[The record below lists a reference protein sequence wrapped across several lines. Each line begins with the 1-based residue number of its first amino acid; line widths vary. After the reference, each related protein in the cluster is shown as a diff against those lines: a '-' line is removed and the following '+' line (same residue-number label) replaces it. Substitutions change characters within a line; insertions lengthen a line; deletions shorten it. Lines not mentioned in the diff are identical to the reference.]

1 MKNKKI
7 AILGDGGWGT
17 ALAIVLSR
25 KRIPVTLWGPFPD
38 YLEELRTSRKNRKFL
53 PHLTFPLPEEIS
65 FNADLKQVIASH
77 DIIIAVI
84 PTAYLRKVLS
94 DCTKLDLSEK
104 IFVSCTKGI
113 EKESFLTPSGVIKD
127 VLGIS
132 DTVVLSGPS
141 HAEEVANHIPTC
153 VVVAS
158 QAAEKSDEVQALFME
173 QMFRVYTSSDVL
185 GVELG
190 GALKNVIA
198 IAAGICDGLS
208 FGSNTKAALLSRGL
222 QEVVRF
228 GLARG
233 AQKPET
239 FFGLS
244 GMGDLVTTCVS
255 PFGRNRAVGERVARG
270 EKIADIEG
278 SMEMVAEGVYTTR
291 SAYALAQDLK
301 IEMPITQ
308 EVYKVLYDHKDP
320 LESISDLMLRGSK
333 NEMSF
338 SFKA

>member
-17 ALAIVLSR
+17 ALALVLSR
-25 KRIPVTLWGPFPD
+25 KAVPVTLWGPFSA
-38 YLEELRTSRKNRKFL
+38 YLDEMRSTKKNRKFL
-53 PHLTFPLPEEIS
+53 PHIDFPLPDEIS
-65 FNADLKQVIASH
+65 FEGDIKRVISEH
-77 DIIIAVI
+77 DIIVVVI
-84 PTAYLRKVLS
+84 PTAYLRTVLS
-94 DCTKLDLSEK
+94 ECVDLDLK
-104 IFVSCTKGI
+104 GKVFVSCTKGI
-113 EKESFLTPSGVIKD
+113 EKGSFLTPSGIIND
-127 VLGIS
+127 VLKIT

-141 HAEEVANHIPTC
+141 HAEEVAKNVPTC

-158 QAAEKSDEVQALFME
+158 RVPERSREIQTLFME
-173 QMFRVYTSSDVL
+173 QMFRVYTSEDAL

-198 IAAGICDGLS
+198 IAAGICDGLT

-228 GLARG
+228 GMALG

-255 PFGRNRAVGERVARG
+255 PFGRNRAVGERIAGG
-270 EKIADIEG
+270 EKVDDIVA
-278 SMEMVAEGVYTTR
+278 SMDMVAEGIYTTR
-291 SAYALAQDLK
+291 SAYALSRDLN

-308 EVYKVLYDHKDP
+308 EVYSVLYENKDP

-333 NEMSF
+333 NEISF
-338 SFKA
+338 